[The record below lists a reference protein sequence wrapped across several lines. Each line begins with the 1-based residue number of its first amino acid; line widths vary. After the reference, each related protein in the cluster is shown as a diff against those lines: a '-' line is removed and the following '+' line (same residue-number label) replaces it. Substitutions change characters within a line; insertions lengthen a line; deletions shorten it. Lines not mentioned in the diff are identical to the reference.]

1 MFRYTIYWL
10 VLLLMLGK
18 VVQQRSVSIHMFTF
32 TFKIRY
38 YSTVDRK
45 KTLNLFVLCLLWMLV
60 CSETFAT
67 CV

>member
-1 MFRYTIYWL
+1 
-10 VLLLMLGK
+10 
-18 VVQQRSVSIHMFTF
+18 MFTF